1 MLVNESE
8 EELDPNASN
17 SESDI
22 LNDSQ
27 PSDLNAH
34 LRLNMCGRNFNMTKP
49 QFRTILLLSTYYIIS
64 SSYYSLLGI
73 HFNFSFIIVSKIFL
87 GKCKNKTFLENFAMH
102 S

>member
-8 EELDPNASN
+8 EVLDPNAIN
-17 SESDI
+17 SETDI

-27 PSDLNAH
+27 PSDLSPH
-34 LRLNMCGRNFNMTKP
+34 IMLNMCGRNFNMTKP

-73 HFNFSFIIVSKIFL
+73 QFIKLSFK
-87 GKCKNKTFLENFAMH
+87 
-102 S
+102 